1 MKGQKNQAI
10 IIYNIL
16 RQIGLSPKIKGTKIL
31 VSAIIIALNSSDEII
46 ITANIYN
53 KLSSQYKLSEHS
65 ISTAISYTLHHLVG
79 KNYEDNFQEIFGI
92 EYCEDL
98 YTAKTI
104 IEEIT
109 RIIKMKVVY

>member
-31 VSAIIIALNSSDEII
+31 VSAIMIALNSSDEFII
-46 ITANIYN
+46 MSNIYQQ
-53 KLSSQYKLSEHS
+53 LSIQYNLTQHS
-65 ISTAISYTLHHLVG
+65 INTAISYTLHHLVG
-79 KNYEDNFQEIFGI
+79 TDYKNNFQKLFGI
-92 EYCEDL
+92 EFCEDL
-98 YTAKTI
+98 YTNKTI

-109 RIIKMKVVY
+109 RIIKLDSII